1 MREGI
6 MTRVSHRASEALL
19 SNESAS
25 DSRDGVSLP
34 GVFNDPDPAR
44 GHEPDPTSIAF
55 QPPSE
60 TSIHAASAVLLH
72 QTAVR
77 MQQIGGNM
85 TASQPERLAPRCL
98 YPQSVPLAPSNAP
111 VEPCA
116 L

>member
-55 QPPSE
+55 EPLSE
-60 TSIHAASAVLLH
+60 TSIHAASAR
-72 QTAVR
+72 A
-77 MQQIGGNM
+77 
-85 TASQPERLAPRCL
+85 AAPNRRSACTEL
-98 YPQSVPLAPSNAP
+98 
-111 VEPCA
+111 VEI
-116 L
+116 

>member
-55 QPPSE
+55 RPLSE
-60 TSIHAASAVLLH
+60 TSIHMAFACAESPNPRSACSEL
-72 QTAVR
+72 
-77 MQQIGGNM
+77 
-85 TASQPERLAPRCL
+85 
-98 YPQSVPLAPSNAP
+98 
-111 VEPCA
+111 VEI
-116 L
+116 